1 MAADKQ
7 QPAVQIE
14 PKQGLVQAAR
24 QAAAKIAERAP
35 EADRQRRVPVEN
47 IQDLHEAG
55 LLTVA
60 IPKSLGGSEAD
71 LVTQVAVYELIGGAC
86 ASTAWVMGN
95 HSVLCTRALGMMG
108 DASHPLIQDVVDNG
122 ALISHAAIPGGET
135 KPAPGGFVA
144 SGRWPFVSGSH
155 LSTWMFL
162 STMVPGPPP
171 NQPGG
176 QPSSQSG
183 GEPPQAHNRWLVMP
197 SSQDGLTIDPTWMAM
212 AARGSMTND
221 VLLDQVFVP
230 EDMAPV
236 GLRPAPH
243 EPWLPNGPAALKV
256 PTKARVWMSGMMLG
270 VAQAA
275 LDDTIEF
282 GRSRGMTLGGARRGS
297 MPGNQFAVADAAML
311 IESGRA
317 FLVQEVRAITAKA
330 IAGQEFVPNDAAR
343 MEMAGL
349 VARENAQK
357 AVDRLF
363 AVRGTH
369 GLLES
374 GNFERY
380 YRDVRM
386 GTLHA
391 VSAPDL
397 VREEVGKHLFGIPL
411 NAQPRWG

>member
-1 MAADKQ
+1 MVAKKEKRTVSTEPREDLVVAAIRAAD
-7 QPAVQIE
+7 
-14 PKQGLVQAAR
+14 R
-24 QAAAKIAERAP
+24 IAERAP

-55 LLTVA
+55 LLSIA
-60 IPKSLGGSEAD
+60 IPRELGGTEAD
-71 LVTQVAVYELIGGAC
+71 LVTQVAIYEIIGGAC

-95 HSVLCTRALGMMG
+95 HSVLCTRSLGMMG
-108 DASHPLIQDVVDNG
+108 DAAHPLLRDVSGNG

-135 KPAPGGFVA
+135 KPALGGFVT
-144 SGRWPFVSGSH
+144 SGRWPFVSGSN

-162 STMVPGPPP
+162 STMVEGD
-171 NQPGG
+171 
-176 QPSSQSG
+176 
-183 GEPPQAHNRWLVMP
+183 NRWMLMP
-197 SSQDGLTIDPTWMAM
+197 TSQPGLTIEQTWMAM
-212 AARGSMTND
+212 AARGSLTND

-230 EDMAPV
+230 EDMAP
-236 GLRPAPH
+236 LANRPAPH

-256 PTKARVWMSGMMLG
+256 PTKARVWMAGMMLG

-275 LDDTIEF
+275 LDETIEF
-282 GRSRGMTLGGARRGS
+282 GNARGMTVGGQTRSS
-297 MPGNQFAVADAAML
+297 MPGNQFAVADAAMS

-317 FLVQEVRAITAKA
+317 FLLQEARSITAKA
-330 IAGQEFVPNDAAR
+330 IAGDDFVPSDAAR

-363 AVRGTH
+363 GVRGAH
-369 GLLES
+369 GLFES

-391 VSAPDL
+391 VSTPDL

-411 NAQPRWG
+411 DVQPRWA

>member
-1 MAADKQ
+1 MVANKER
-7 QPAVQIE
+7 PAVVIKPRE
-14 PKQGLVQAAR
+14 DLVQAAR
-24 QAAAKIAERAP
+24 QAAARIAERAS

-47 IQDLHEAG
+47 IQDLHDAG

-60 IPKSLGGSEAD
+60 IPKELGGTEVD
-71 LVTQVAVYELIGGAC
+71 LVTQVALYGIIGGAC

-108 DASHPLIQDVVDNG
+108 EGAHLLIRDVVQNG

-135 KPAPGGFVA
+135 KPAPGGFVS
-144 SGRWPFVSGSH
+144 SGRWPFVSGSN

-171 NQPGG
+171 NW
-176 QPSSQSG
+176 SG
-183 GEPPQAHNRWLVMP
+183 GEPPKTHNRWLVMP
-197 SSQDGLTIDPTWMAM
+197 TSQTGLTIEPTWMAM
-212 AARGSMTND
+212 AARGSLTND
-221 VLLDQVFVP
+221 VLLDEVFVA
-230 EDMAPV
+230 EDMAPAPF
-236 GLRPAPH
+236 LPAPH
-243 EPWLPNGPAALKV
+243 QPWLPNGPAILKV
-256 PTKARVWMSGMMLG
+256 PTRARVWMAGMMLG

-275 LDDTIEF
+275 FDDTIEF
-282 GRSRGMTLGGARRGS
+282 GKARSMTLGGASRGS
-297 MPGNQFAVADAAML
+297 MPGNQFAVADAAMA

-317 FLVQEVRAITAKA
+317 FLLQEARSIIAKA
-330 IAGQEFVPNDAAR
+330 VAGEEFIPNDAAR

-363 AVRGTH
+363 AVRGAH
-369 GLLES
+369 GLFES
-374 GNFERY
+374 SNFERY

-391 VSAPDL
+391 VSTPDL
-397 VREEVGKHLFGIPL
+397 VREQVGKHLFDIPL
-411 NAQPRWG
+411 EVKPRWA